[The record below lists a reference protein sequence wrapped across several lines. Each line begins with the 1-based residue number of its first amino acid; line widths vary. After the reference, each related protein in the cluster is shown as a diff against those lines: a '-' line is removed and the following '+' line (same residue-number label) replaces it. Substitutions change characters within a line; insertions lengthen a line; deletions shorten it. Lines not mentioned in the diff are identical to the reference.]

1 MFKSFYVALPESR
14 RAALAQRA
22 GTTTN
27 YIETHLIAPP
37 ARRKVPNKPLMDRL
51 ALACTE
57 FGAPFSKADLVA
69 YFYESPPVQSLAA
82 SAQ

>member
-1 MFKSFYVALPESR
+1 MFKSFYASLPELQR
-14 RAALAQRA
+14 VQFADRA

-51 ALACTE
+51 AVACIE
-57 FGAPFSKADLVA
+57 FGAAFGKAELVA
-69 YFYESPPVQSLAA
+69 YFYETPEESTEAA
-82 SAQ
+82 A